1 MERYNLS
8 HGAHFKSLIFS
19 PPLTHIDDYTQTIT
33 TPGRS
38 LMSSLGGTTTLRAV
52 IPVLTPSEVSLT
64 LVVGAWTPQSRCNPG
79 LVSQVLEHQIPS
91 ANLTTSNFI
100 SNNNALSPL
109 IETLATT
116 PPSMHGRADFRFV
129 QEQEMGALM
138 DQYRTTFLY
147 HLFLTPSST
156 DVDIPTI
163 VAAFWLALE
172 PAERGEWEELARD
185 IFSAHLQLI
194 GLFGNGVM
202 FNGSL
207 WEERK
212 RYHLRSIYL
221 KWVGYQILHRLDTN
235 EESILHAPLGTVEMV
250 RVVFWQSDHNLTA
263 YLLTEIS
270 KKKKGKE
277 KTNKVPEPKEGKKNL
292 HG

>member
-1 MERYNLS
+1 
-8 HGAHFKSLIFS
+8 
-19 PPLTHIDDYTQTIT
+19 
-33 TPGRS
+33 
-38 LMSSLGGTTTLRAV
+38 MSSLGGSTTLRVA
-52 IPVLTPSEVSLT
+52 IPVLTP
-64 LVVGAWTPQSRCNPG
+64 RCNPS

-100 SNNNALSPL
+100 SNNDALSPL

-116 PPSMHGRADFRFV
+116 PPSMHGRAVFRFV

-185 IFSAHLQLI
+185 ICSARVQLI
-194 GLFGNGVM
+194 DLFGNGVM
-202 FNGSL
+202 FDGNL

-221 KWVGYQILHRLDTN
+221 KWVGYQVLHRPDTN
-235 EESILHAPLGTVEMV
+235 EESIFNVPLGTVEMV
-250 RVVFWQSDHNLTA
+250 RVVFW
-263 YLLTEIS
+263 
-270 KKKKGKE
+270 
-277 KTNKVPEPKEGKKNL
+277 
-292 HG
+292 